1 MIGGASPATSDDIA
15 DDTPA
20 PEIAGVSTASFFG
33 VTRTPATFFTGV
45 SRGARVFETI
55 IHRNVKLEESPAFHQ
70 PVQLYAPNS
79 RGALLYSELTDEILK
94 RLGARKTK
102 GKLKLAGEETRA

>member
-1 MIGGASPATSDDIA
+1 
-15 DDTPA
+15 
-20 PEIAGVSTASFFG
+20 
-33 VTRTPATFFTGV
+33 
-45 SRGARVFETI
+45 
-55 IHRNVKLEESPAFHQ
+55 VKLEESPAFHQ
-70 PVQLYAPNS
+70 PVKLYAPNS